1 MDRLIGYVRVSTDEQ
16 AKSGLS
22 TSDQSEKLRQYCTLY
37 GYELVDVIVD
47 DGASAKDLNRS
58 GIQRVMEIANSGE
71 VDGVIVCKLDRLTRS
86 VRDLHQLLDTTF
98 KTAQLHSVN
107 EQFNTNTAAGRFV
120 LNMLMSVAEW
130 EREVI
135 GERTSSALQEKKRLA
150 GNRSINGRAPFG
162 YRWEDGELVRDPAEY
177 PVREI
182 MVHLRDAGL
191 TYAQIAQEINDAGHT
206 TRRNKKWRTSSIH
219 TILTSKAS

>member
-22 TSDQSEKLRQYCTLY
+22 TSDQETKLRAYCDLY
-37 GYELVDVIVD
+37 GYELAEVIID
-47 DGASAKDLNRS
+47 DGASAKNLNRS
-58 GIQRVMEIANSGE
+58 GIQRVMQMISNGE
-71 VDGVIVCKLDRLTRS
+71 ADGVIVCKLDRLTRS

-98 KTAQLHSVN
+98 KSSQLHSVN

-150 GNRSINGRAPFG
+150 GNKSINGRAPFG
-162 YRWEDGELVRDPAEY
+162 FRWEGGELVRDADEY
-177 PVREI
+177 PVREMMI
-182 MVHLRDAGL
+182 GLRSTGL
-191 TYAQIAQEINDAGHT
+191 TYAQIAQEVNNAGHT
-206 TRRNKKWRTSSIH
+206 TRRNKQWRTSSIH
-219 TILTSKAS
+219 TILTTKAS

>member
-16 AKSGLS
+16 TKTGYSV
-22 TSDQSEKLRQYCTLY
+22 SDQKNKLRGYCELY
-37 GYELVDVIVD
+37 GHDLIEVIVD
-47 DGASAKDLNRS
+47 DGISAKNLNRD
-58 GIQRVMEIANSGE
+58 GIQRVISMINNGDA
-71 VDGVIVCKLDRLTRS
+71 DGVVVLKLDRLTRS
-86 VRDLHQLLDTTF
+86 MRDLHHLLDTIF
-98 KTAQLHSVN
+98 KTGQLHSVS
-107 EQFNTNTAAGRFV
+107 EQFNTNTASGKFV

-162 YRWEDGELVRDPAEY
+162 FRWEEGALVRDADEY
-177 PVREI
+177 PIREI
-182 MVHLRDAGL
+182 MVELRDAGL

-206 TRRNKKWRTSSIH
+206 TRRNKPWRTSSIH
-219 TILTSKAS
+219 TILTTKAS

>member
-1 MDRLIGYVRVSTDEQ
+1 MDRLIGYVRVSTEEQ

-22 TSDQSEKLRQYCTLY
+22 TSDQSEKLRQYCELY
-37 GYELVDVIVD
+37 GYELVNVIID
-47 DGASAKDLNRS
+47 DGASAKDLNRA
-58 GIQRVMEIANSGE
+58 GIQEVMTSVTRGD

-135 GERTSSALQEKKRLA
+135 GERTSSALKEKKRLA
-150 GNRSINGRAPFG
+150 GNKSINGRAPFG
-162 YRWEDGELVRDPAEY
+162 YQWSEGELIKHPAEF

-182 MVHLRDAGL
+182 MTQLRESGL
-191 TYAQIAQEINDAGHT
+191 TYAQIADEINNAGHT
-206 TRRNKKWRTSSIH
+206 TRRNKPWRTSSIH
-219 TILTSKAS
+219 TILKAS